1 MSTLLE
7 LPGIIFRPLSPPPRR
22 RTHHTSLQSHSQNT
36 ADMPVVTQTA
46 HVNSH
51 VPAPAASLS
60 QYETESLD
68 AKYMIK
74 ESASDE
80 DLTDTES
87 ITDTDESQTEQKF
100 YVVRVGH
107 RPGVYSDRY
116 QFISHCSTSFSSQ
129 ISI

>member
-1 MSTLLE
+1 
-7 LPGIIFRPLSPPPRR
+7 
-22 RTHHTSLQSHSQNT
+22 
-36 ADMPVVTQTA
+36 MPVVTQTA

-107 RPGVYSDRY
+107 RPVLPSVHKSLSRIKAARQIDNFPGARLVSYHTKQEAVADYRG
-116 QFISHCSTSFSSQ
+116 FKCGRAISCAS
-129 ISI
+129 